1 MGWQVYRN
9 CAFQGT
15 GDLTRYLVN
24 EDALDFYEALGGHEV
39 ISNHATK
46 MLDFAEDLFCKS
58 FGIKPS
64 PIPKDLQAPYLRLIG
79 MYCIFDDHNHSCF
92 FYSKHY
98 IHKCK
103 QNEFDTF
110 FLEEKS

>member
-1 MGWQVYRN
+1 MLENTEFVLLKIH
-9 CAFQGT
+9 FQGT

-24 EDALDFYEALGGHEV
+24 EAGLDFYEELGGHDV

-64 PIPKDLQAPYLRLIG
+64 PIPKDLQAPYMRLIG
-79 MYCIFDDHNHSCF
+79 MFI
-92 FYSKHY
+92 
-98 IHKCK
+98 
-103 QNEFDTF
+103 
-110 FLEEKS
+110 